1 MAVKHELENLLN
13 GRLADLLE
21 QLGIPSIPEK
31 AERGKRMDVVATV
44 EGLRVVLEAETGF
57 GRTNQA
63 VRDADER
70 LRQGL
75 TSVVFA
81 VCYPDGATRD
91 GLETATF
98 RWLARTEPG
107 ALQGEWSQ
115 GSITDLADAVRRAP
129 SLISDADATAQLLSD
144 ALDAAV
150 QRLDTPTRRALA
162 RTIDLPQTKQS
173 AEGDDGW
180 FTASKR
186 GLLVVATAMLFH
198 HRVHPVLPSVPPES
212 WSDDWPP
219 PSPAQCAEIESDVVH
234 RFRSAWRAILAVN
247 YRPVMETAHAALA
260 AMPAHPD
267 AAAAIQGLAVQVE
280 RIAARISGLR
290 HDLLGRVFHRVLDT
304 ARYDGSFYTSTA
316 GATLLASLAIR
327 ESDADWLD
335 ANAVARLRI
344 ADPACGTGT
353 LLMAASER
361 IRDLRRAAGRSDD
374 ATEEELAIRLV
385 EDVLYGYDINLT
397 ATHMAASTLGMLSP
411 STQFHRLNI
420 FRTLLGVHEGSPYAG
435 SLEFL
440 DGQPRLLSW
449 PTVSRHVDV
458 QPVGDGDDAETPPP
472 PMDLI
477 IMNPPFTRASL
488 RHDQFSPGV
497 ERSIKRREKEMLD
510 RLADRAAARL
520 HSSGGPFVVLA
531 NRMLKQADAALALL
545 LPTVVATAPGNKA
558 LRQYLARDFF
568 IDLVVTSHDP
578 QRAFFSENTAI
589 GESLIICRRW
599 PAGEPKPDTRFINL
613 SINPATPIAAL
624 DTAARI
630 MAGEEG
636 DFTVQHAGS
645 AQIEDGDW
653 FEANLLSPSLMRS
666 YRDFAAGILLP
677 DVVPLDHVAS
687 IGGQGRSV
695 PTAYHRRTLPGR
707 SGRRAFW
714 EHDTRSVDAI
724 QQTAEDHI
732 EPKEQHEQ
740 LAERYWAERSRLL
753 LSERVRLN
761 TGRVLG
767 VWLQQP
773 AIGSA
778 WVTCRPISDSVQA
791 EQAIALY
798 MNSSIGIL
806 SRLGGR
812 SNRVLSYPRF
822 ALPDIRNTP
831 IPAAVATTAAK
842 ALSEAYA
849 TLASESLQPFPEL
862 DRDPIRQQIDD
873 AISQALSLD
882 PERVAEIR
890 RDLAEEPS
898 ITNRRY
904 RADSED
910 EQ

>member
-1 MAVKHELENLLN
+1 M
-13 GRLADLLE
+13 
-21 QLGIPSIPEK
+21 S
-31 AERGKRMDVVATV
+31 
-44 EGLRVVLEAETGF
+44 
-57 GRTNQA
+57 
-63 VRDADER
+63 
-70 LRQGL
+70 
-75 TSVVFA
+75 
-81 VCYPDGATRD
+81 
-91 GLETATF
+91 
-98 RWLARTEPG
+98 
-107 ALQGEWSQ
+107 
-115 GSITDLADAVRRAP
+115 
-129 SLISDADATAQLLSD
+129 
-144 ALDAAV
+144 
-150 QRLDTPTRRALA
+150 
-162 RTIDLPQTKQS
+162 
-173 AEGDDGW
+173 
-180 FTASKR
+180 
-186 GLLVVATAMLFH
+186 
-198 HRVHPVLPSVPPES
+198 
-212 WSDDWPP
+212 
-219 PSPAQCAEIESDVVH
+219 
-234 RFRSAWRAILAVN
+234 
-247 YRPVMETAHAALA
+247 
-260 AMPAHPD
+260 
-267 AAAAIQGLAVQVE
+267 AIQGLAIQVE

-327 ESDADWLD
+327 ESDANWLD
-335 ANAVARLRI
+335 ADAIARLRI

-361 IRDLRRAAGRSDD
+361 IRDLRGAAGRSDD
-374 ATEEELAIRLV
+374 ATEAELAVRLV

-458 QPVGDGDDAETPPP
+458 QPVEDDDEAKPSPP

-497 ERSIKRREKEMLD
+497 ERSIKRRERAMLD
-510 RLADRAAARL
+510 RLSDRAAARL
-520 HSSGGPFVVLA
+520 HSSGGPFVILA
-531 NRMLKQADAALALL
+531 NRMLKQANATLALL
-545 LPTVVATAPGNKA
+545 LPTVVATAPGNEA

-568 IDLVVTSHDP
+568 VDLVVTSHDP

-599 PAGEPKPDTRFINL
+599 PAQEPKPDTRFINL
-613 SINPATPIAAL
+613 SVNPPTPIAAL

-630 MAGEEG
+630 AAGEDG
-636 DFTVQHAGS
+636 DFTVQYAGS
-645 AQIEDGDW
+645 AQLEAGDW
-653 FEANLLSPSLMRS
+653 FEVNLLSPSLMRS
-666 YRDFAAGILLP
+666 YRDFAAGTLLP
-677 DVVPLDHVAS
+677 DVVPLERIAL

-695 PTAYHRRTLPGR
+695 PTAYDRRALPGR

-714 EHDTRSVDAI
+714 EHDTRSVHTI
-724 QQTAEDHI
+724 QQTAQDHM
-732 EPKEQHEQ
+732 EPKKQHEGM
-740 LAERYWAERSRLL
+740 AERYWSERSRLL

-761 TGRVLG
+761 TGRVLS

-773 AIGSA
+773 TIGSA

-831 IPAAVATTAAK
+831 IPAAVTTTAAE
-842 ALSEAYA
+842 ALSEAYSA
-849 TLASESLQPFPEL
+849 LALESLLPFPEL
-862 DRDPIRQQIDD
+862 DADPIRHRIDD
-873 AISQALSLD
+873 AVSKALSLD
-882 PERVAEIR
+882 PEWIAEVR
-890 RDLAEEPS
+890 RALTEEPS